1 MLPRLRCSSARV
13 RVRARARAR
22 IGVRATKLTLSLTLS
37 LTLAPTLTLPL
48 TQARCVELFGNE
60 SDAEALARLRTAR
73 PGVDV
78 AWKQSAREG
87 AEAEADVA
95 DGAAGATVPP
105 PVLTR
110 TPQSPRT
117 VGTGYA
123 RLPPACG
130 TYLRRRAACPGGRGD
145 EMCTVRIPVHRTH
158 TSLGARACRT
168 HRLPWQP
175 RSPRACP
182 RGRPPRQ
189 PRATTMTTWTA
200 AAATTTTTYRPTRA
214 VAGRAL
220 AMSFFIHT
228 YTATYRSRYT
238 HTLLVYRNRDAR
250 K

>member
-60 SDAEALARLRTAR
+60 SDAEALARLRAAR

-130 TYLRRRAACPGGRGD
+130 TYLRRRAAWPGGRGG

-189 PRATTMTTWTA
+189 PRPTTMTTWTA

-214 VAGRAL
+214 VAGR
-220 AMSFFIHT
+220 
-228 YTATYRSRYT
+228 
-238 HTLLVYRNRDAR
+238 
-250 K
+250 

>member
-1 MLPRLRCSSARV
+1 MPNPIPNV
-13 RVRARARAR
+13 
-22 IGVRATKLTLSLTLS
+22 
-37 LTLAPTLTLPL
+37 APTLTLPL

-60 SDAEALARLRTAR
+60 SDAEALARLRAAR

-87 AEAEADVA
+87 AEAEADDA
-95 DGAAGATVPP
+95 RGAAGATVPP

-110 TPQSPRT
+110 TPHSPRT
-117 VGTGYA
+117 VVTGYA

-130 TYLRRRAACPGGRGD
+130 TYLRRRAACPGGPGGRD
-145 EMCTVRIPVHRTH
+145 VHRTP

-200 AAATTTTTYRPTRA
+200 AAAATTTTYRPTRA

-220 AMSFFIHT
+220 AMSFLDIRT
-228 YTATYRSRYT
+228 CTATATYRSRYT
-238 HTLLVYRNRDAR
+238 FYTETEILRGSTSRAEMRLTI
-250 K
+250 